1 MSLNR
6 LEFCRCSI
14 TYSLLALKLLSNLR
28 SCGFCLRK
36 LSSRF
41 PAFCCSSTNRNENLP
56 FSCRDLTEKLATSV
70 QCLLLALPGSAFSS
84 TLVGFEKAYF
94 LIYIFSILFGLF
106 GQRSSTLTVKPAF
119 FHSYSLIYSL
129 KRVFNSSRRDRQ
141 TDRTE
146 LCICSGY

>member
-106 GQRSSTLTVKPAF
+106 GQLSSTLTVKPRF
-119 FHSYSLIYSL
+119 FPLIQSYLLLETS
-129 KRVFNSSRRDRQ
+129 FQQFQERQ
-141 TDRTE
+141 TDRQN
-146 LCICSGY
+146 